1 MSTERRLEYDKGPS
15 LEDESQGSDRRD
27 GPDDGDDDPDRSIE
41 RGRRPPVEAPPW
53 AVGAASG
60 LGAFAAVFLVS
71 YQLAGSLFGTG
82 LFAQV
87 ENEPSRWVVSSFTM
101 LGSHGAVIVEG
112 EEAARGLYAPMGMF
126 ASHVTA
132 LVPLLVLGLVGYLLA
147 RYVRL
152 ETARSAGVLVGT
164 LTATYVVPLVAL
176 GTVTRWAPEESD
188 PGAGEVGSE
197 PGMLSVAVDVSMV
210 LSTTLSIALFVSLG
224 AAVAALPR
232 LLERAPIETTT
243 EDGSA

>member
-1 MSTERRLEYDKGPS
+1 MSTKRRLEYDKGPS
-15 LEDESQGSDRRD
+15 LEDESPEDD
-27 GPDDGDDDPDRSIE
+27 PNDGDGDPDRSVE
-41 RGRRPPVEAPPW
+41 RDRRPTVEAPPW
-53 AVGAASG
+53 AVGAALG
-60 LGAFAAVFLVS
+60 LGAFAAVFLAS

-87 ENEPSRWVVSSFTM
+87 ENEPSQWVISSFTM
-101 LGSHGAVIVEG
+101 LGSHGAVIMEG
-112 EEAARGLYAPMGMF
+112 EEAARGLHAPMGMF
-126 ASHVTA
+126 ASHVSA

-152 ETARSAGVLVGT
+152 ESLRSAGVLVGT

-176 GTVTRWAPEESD
+176 GTVTQWAPEESD
-188 PGAGEVGSE
+188 PAAGEVGSE
-197 PGMLSVAVDVSMV
+197 PEMLSVAVDVSMV
-210 LSTTLSIALFVSLG
+210 LSTTLSVALFVSIG

-243 EDGSA
+243 ADGSA